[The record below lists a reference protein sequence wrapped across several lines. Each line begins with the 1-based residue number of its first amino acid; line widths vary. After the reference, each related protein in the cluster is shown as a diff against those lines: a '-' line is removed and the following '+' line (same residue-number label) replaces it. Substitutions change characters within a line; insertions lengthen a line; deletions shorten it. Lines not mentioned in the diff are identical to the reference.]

1 MTTPSDTAEG
11 LSLPAERAR
20 RGGFYV
26 GLVLAGM
33 LCLVLL
39 EVLAACVG
47 AMLVRH
53 DVMEVVGSLG
63 VFGYMAIPGFAAVV
77 TVVGLIVLVSRHS
90 ALRIDAS
97 GISKVWSNR
106 TQTVRWADIDK
117 VRFNSRR
124 SHLLLVPKPGVYPEK
139 PNSIG
144 GERVILIHSLGH
156 ALWSRRRPTHPDLII
171 DALER
176 FAPGKYTAQPWD
188 PQGGVTGAGAPA

>member
-33 LCLVLL
+33 LCLGLL

-47 AMLVRH
+47 ALLVRH

-77 TVVGLIVLVSRHS
+77 TVVWLIVLVSRHS

-124 SHLLLVPKPGVYPEK
+124 SYLLLVPKPGVCPEK
-139 PNSIG
+139 PHSIG

-171 DALER
+171 DAVER
-176 FAPGKYTAQPWD
+176 FAPGKYTAQP
-188 PQGGVTGAGAPA
+188 GAGTPE

>member
-39 EVLAACVG
+39 EVLAACGG
-47 AMLVRH
+47 ALLVRH

-124 SHLLLVPKPGVYPEK
+124 SYLLLVPKPGVAPGS
-139 PNSIG
+139 PNDDGG
-144 GERVILIHSLGH
+144 GERVVLIHSLGH

-171 DALER
+171 DAVER
-176 FAPGKYTAQPWD
+176 FAPGKYTAQP
-188 PQGGVTGAGAPA
+188 GAGTPE